1 MIALVEAKPGQGKSV
16 YAIYRMIHVLML
28 RKDVQVRTNIPIKF
42 PPRFDKKYGD
52 RLGYV
57 ATWQDI
63 KREMMTQTSDVM
75 SKKREGTMIFIL
87 DELSLLLD
95 ANNWDNLPQEV
106 KFLLRQHRKY
116 GVDILGFSQSVRDI
130 DVKYRRLVQRLF
142 TVSKVFVWPYF
153 FAFGVFYLREW
164 DSDDVDLEKRERQPL
179 SLLRYPPEL
188 VVVSPSIFAVAD
200 SWHVF
205 EPLKTPVRVV
215 QHVEVVCDL
224 HGANCTQKHVLH
236 V

>member
-16 YAIYRMIHVLML
+16 YAIYRIVHLLML
-28 RKDVQVRTNIPIKF
+28 HPKIQIRTNIPIEF
-42 PPRFDKKYGD
+42 PERFKRKYGD
-52 RLGYV
+52 RVKYV
-57 ATWQDI
+57 NSWQDI
-63 KREMMTQTSDVM
+63 KTEMLTQVHSVM
-75 SKKREGTMIFIL
+75 SRSREGSMIFVL

-106 KFLLRQHRKY
+106 KFLLRQHRKF

-142 TVSKVFVWPYF
+142 TVSKVFVWSWF
-153 FAFGVFYLREW
+153 FPVGVFYLREW
-164 DSDDVDLEKRERQPL
+164 DADDVDLEKRERVPL

-188 VVVSPSIFAVAD
+188 VVVSPSLFAISE
-200 SWHVF
+200 SWKVF
-205 EPLKTPVRVV
+205 NVQKHPVRIVE
-215 QHVEVVCDL
+215 HVEVLCAL
-224 HGANCTQKHVLH
+224 HGKNCSQKHVLH